1 LDHIDKRIGLLD
13 ELTEDGI
20 MDPANMTNISRYEED
35 NKRESDSA
43 MEFDPVEDDVEIQRD
58 GQ

>member
-1 LDHIDKRIGLLD
+1 
-13 ELTEDGI
+13 
-20 MDPANMTNISRYEED
+20 MTNISKYEEE

-43 MEFDPVEDDVEIQRD
+43 MEFDPVEDEEEVHRD